1 MRNGKLC
8 LWAAVAATTLAATG
22 CEKWSSRCADKDCLF
37 TEHEWTLVKSL
48 AVPVE
53 ASSRRR
59 IWDPPPDPGNEYA
72 PGLYEDQ
79 NPGRLRDT
87 ACMDPLVQLGWKLY
101 FDTRLSGPASWVDT
115 ENRYAPS
122 FRTQAPGVAVNISC
136 ATCHDPARYGAD
148 FTSQPGNVAIG
159 AGRYDVNSQPTVNA
173 AQYVVTDPNR
183 LTGAHILYWNGRA
196 DALWA
201 QAAQVIESRVS
212 MNGDRNQIVA
222 MAAADPEY
230 AAIYA
235 AAFGKPLPASTP
247 VGCAGAAQGSGIN
260 TMNGSEVKAAYA
272 NLAKA
277 IGAYEMMLTGA
288 DSPFD
293 RFVDG
298 TDEGGFSDAAK
309 RGLKLFVGRASCVQC
324 HNTKLFSDGNFHN
337 VGVPQTGESVPTF
350 GSCSSPDPAGSPAPY
365 GCSGKPSCDCS
376 AEKGACLPLG
386 AFSGLQKLVA
396 QTFKVTTASMAENVD
411 TPDAGAPDGGTP
423 DNTLAI
429 SDRDKG
435 AWRTAS
441 LRNVAAT
448 GPYMHDGIY
457 TTLADVVWHY
467 DQGGMATG
475 IGTPEIAPLLL
486 SAQDRDDLVAFLE
499 TLTSPTSSLRFPKL
513 AKPPGAG
520 SADGGASYPYECI
533 PEPQN

>member
-1 MRNGKLC
+1 MLS
-8 LWAAVAATTLAATG
+8 ATG

-37 TEHEWTLVKSL
+37 TEHEWALVKSL

-53 ASSRRR
+53 ASSGRR
-59 IWDPPPDPGNEYA
+59 IWDPQPDPDGEEPPYSVK
-72 PGLYEDQ
+72 LYDDPS
-79 NPGRLRDT
+79 NPVRLRDD
-87 ACMDPLVQLGWKLY
+87 ACTDPLVQLGWKLY

-115 ENRYAPS
+115 QDRYAPS
-122 FRTQAPGVAVNISC
+122 FRTQTPGVPVNISC

-159 AGRYDVNSQPTVNA
+159 AGRYDVNTQPTVNA
-173 AQYVVTDPNR
+173 AQYVVSDPNR

-222 MAAADPEY
+222 MVANDPEY
-230 AAIYA
+230 STIYA
-235 AAFGKPLPASTP
+235 AAYPGQALPTQIPTTCSGAS
-247 VGCAGAAQGSGIN
+247 QGTGIN
-260 TMNGSEVKAAYA
+260 TTGTGVKAAYV

-298 TDEGGFSDAAK
+298 TDDGQFSDSAK

-337 VGVPQTGESVPTF
+337 VGVPQTGESVPTVA
-350 GSCSSPDPAGSPAPY
+350 SCSSPDPAAPPTAY

-376 AEKGACLPLG
+376 TTEKPACLPIG
-386 AFSGLQKLVA
+386 AFAGFQKLVA
-396 QTFKVTTASMAENVD
+396 QTFKATHATATENVD
-411 TPDAGAPDGGTP
+411 APDAGTPAAEPDGGAPETI
-423 DNTLAI
+423 TI

-441 LRNVAAT
+441 LRNVAET
-448 GPYMHDGIY
+448 GPYMHDGAY
-457 TTLADVVWHY
+457 ASLADVVWHY
-467 DQGGMATG
+467 DQGGVATG

-486 SAQDRDDLVAFLE
+486 TAQDRDDLVAFLQ
-499 TLTSPTSSLRFPKL
+499 TLTSHTSSLRFPKL

-520 SADGGASYPYECI
+520 SADGGASYPYECM
-533 PEPQN
+533 EPPN